1 MPVPFRASRLDPT
14 HVSCP
19 VSVTLLARVYN
30 TDFATFSATMAIN
43 TSREQSFMPLFT
55 VTMRSGKT
63 VTEKD
68 AISAA
73 IHEASVSAGYPEDDH
88 FQRFISLN
96 EADLRISPR
105 YPDLQKPRSEHVLM
119 IEALVSSGTT
129 EDKKRSLLSAI
140 VTRLQAAGTDPN
152 DVMVFFGEID
162 RASSSFGG
170 GRPAPPVEVRP

>member
-1 MPVPFRASRLDPT
+1 
-14 HVSCP
+14 
-19 VSVTLLARVYN
+19 
-30 TDFATFSATMAIN
+30 
-43 TSREQSFMPLFT
+43 MPLFT
-55 VTMRSGKT
+55 VTMRSGRT

-96 EADLRISPR
+96 EADLRISPL

-119 IEALVSSGTT
+119 IEALLSSGTK
-129 EDKKRSLLSAI
+129 EDRKRALLSAI
-140 VTRLQAAGTDPN
+140 VTRLQAAGTASN

-162 RASSSFGG
+162 L
-170 GRPAPPVEVRP
+170 PVEVRP